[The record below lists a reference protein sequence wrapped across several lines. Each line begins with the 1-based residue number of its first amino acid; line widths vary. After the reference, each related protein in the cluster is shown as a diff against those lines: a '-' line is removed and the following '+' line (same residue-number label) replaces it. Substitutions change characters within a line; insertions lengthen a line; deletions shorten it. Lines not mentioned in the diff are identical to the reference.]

1 MLDLALQQAG
11 LTDSDLNYIATT
23 GFGRYNVP
31 FRDVQITDITCVGRG
46 AVFLFPKTRCV
57 LDIGAQSTR
66 ALRVSDTGKVREFR
80 TNDKCAAGAGGFIER
95 ACKYLEVKID
105 QVGDL
110 SIQATKPQTIS
121 SVCAVLAESEIIN
134 HVSNGETIEN
144 ILRGVHNSL
153 ASRALALLKRS
164 GMEDE
169 VTFVG
174 GVARQKGMVKALEE
188 TLKRKV
194 NVSDEPELVGA
205 LGAALLALRRLEKL
219 RTEKANP
226 VEEARVASWIFK
238 NKSALVAGGGG
249 GIGRAVA
256 LALGRDGAKV
266 AVADIAKD
274 NAEKVKSRSP
284 RPSAWTAWPARWI

>member
-1 MLDLALQQAG
+1 MVLVAGIDMGAKLSKSIILDGERRVCGKSTGRTRPDFPAVAREVLDLALDRAG
-11 LTDSDLNYIATT
+11 LKAGDLSYIATT

-31 FRDVQITDITCVGRG
+31 FRDIQITDITCVGRG
-46 AVFLFPKTRCV
+46 AVFLFPKTRTV

-66 ALRVSDTGKVREFR
+66 ALRVHETGKVREFR

-95 ACKYLEVKID
+95 AAKYLEVKIE

-110 SIQATKPQTIS
+110 SLQADKPQTIS

-134 HVSNGETIEN
+134 HVSSGETVEN
-144 ILRGVHNSL
+144 ILRGVHLSL
-153 ASRALALLKRS
+153 ASRALALLKRA

-194 NVSDEPELVGA
+194 NVSEEPEMVGA
-205 LGAALLALRRLEKL
+205 LGAALLALRRLEKIRSEQQGL
-219 RTEKANP
+219 SPEPEKTQSP
-226 VEEARVASWIFK
+226 V
-238 NKSALVAGGGG
+238 LV
-249 GIGRAVA
+249 
-256 LALGRDGAKV
+256 
-266 AVADIAKD
+266 
-274 NAEKVKSRSP
+274 
-284 RPSAWTAWPARWI
+284 TQH